1 MYFEYRSHL
10 IDSNHIQRIIFWWQ
24 YWLQASNINNNC
36 EHFQTY
42 RFLYIDDMASTCTGI
57 QSVFDWGYY
66 ETNPHYPKP
75 SNLKIYLIS
84 RDTPY
89 WVII

>member
-10 IDSNHIQRIIFWWQ
+10 IDSNQIQRIIFWWQ
-24 YWLQASNINNNC
+24 YWLQASNINSNC

-57 QSVFDWGYY
+57 QSVFDWRLLWNQS
-66 ETNPHYPKP
+66 TLSKTFQFKD
-75 SNLKIYLIS
+75 LF
-84 RDTPY
+84 DF
-89 WVII
+89 